1 MLSYPK
7 KIRHMLNSSNSQAEY
22 EDLHGIQGEIFM
34 NIQTASNLNSRS
46 SCLKH
51 FDAEET
57 GAQDLWSGAKCWMLG
72 HWGLAI
78 LPRER
83 VQPVTNHWNPSGSAQ
98 GQEGEI
104 FMNIQTASNL
114 NSRSSCLK
122 HFDAEETGAQDLWS
136 GAKCWMLGHWGLA
149 ILPRERV
156 QPVTNHAMEPIWQRS
171 RARGHQSRRQSF
183 KCCRVK
189 SLNVRLCG
197 QKVQA
202 SSGTMSKRVK
212 TSLHKQLV

>member
-1 MLSYPK
+1 MLQHGAAQVSRWCDLAIVHLKIVPNYAKNLAILCYHIRK

-34 NIQTASNLNSRS
+34 NI
-46 SCLKH
+46 
-51 FDAEET
+51 
-57 GAQDLWSGAKCWMLG
+57 
-72 HWGLAI
+72 
-78 LPRER
+78 P
-83 VQPVTNHWNPSGSAQ
+83 
-98 GQEGEI
+98 
-104 FMNIQTASNL
+104 TASNL

>member
-1 MLSYPK
+1 
-7 KIRHMLNSSNSQAEY
+7 MLNSSNSQAEY

-83 VQPVTNHWNPSGSAQ
+83 VQP
-98 GQEGEI
+98 
-104 FMNIQTASNL
+104 
-114 NSRSSCLK
+114 
-122 HFDAEETGAQDLWS
+122 
-136 GAKCWMLGHWGLA
+136 
-149 ILPRERV
+149 
-156 QPVTNHAMEPIWQRS
+156 TNHAMEPIWQRS
-171 RARGHQSRRQSF
+171 RARGQKSMEAPVVQVLQSQVTERPALRTKGPS
-183 KCCRVK
+183 
-189 SLNVRLCG
+189 
-197 QKVQA
+197 
-202 SSGTMSKRVK
+202 MSKLLAAQCQNVSK
-212 TSLHKQLV
+212 LHCTNSSSSLSCGRRTDRTKDALSEEAKVNLSTVRAGLSRDCIHDVICVFLPRPAVENLCL